1 MENNALLK
9 KAQSGDI
16 EAINS
21 ILKEYST
28 LLDVNAR
35 KYYLLGG
42 EQEDLVQEGLLGLLK
57 AIKAYDEKK
66 SSFSAFA
73 NLCIRREMI
82 TAIKR
87 ANSQKNII
95 LNEALKNKKEDTV
108 DFNGDYSEMDG
119 YESNENTPEEA
130 LLLKEKI
137 EEFKKFSDKNF
148 SKFEK
153 EVLNYLIRG
162 YSYREIAQILSKN
175 LKSIDNTIQRI
186 RKKWKEKDEVIR
198 GEDDERL

>member
-1 MENNALLK
+1 MEDMNILLK
-9 KAQSGDI
+9 KAQAGDS
-16 EAINS
+16 EAVNK
-21 ILKEYST
+21 ILKEYT
-28 LLDVNAR
+28 KLLDFNAQ

-42 EQEDLVQEGLLGLLK
+42 EQEDLVQEGVLGLLK
-57 AIKAYDEKK
+57 AIKYYDETK
-66 SSFSAFA
+66 SSFSSFA

-87 ANSQKNII
+87 ANSQKNMI
-95 LNEALKNKKEDTV
+95 LNEAVKNNKKIEKLEYEEESYELD
-108 DFNGDYSEMDG
+108 N
-119 YESNENTPEEA
+119 YESLEATPEEA

-137 EEFKKFSDKNF
+137 EEFKKFSVNNF

-162 YSYREIAQILSKN
+162 YSYREIAQILTKD

-186 RKKWKEKDEVIR
+186 RKKWKEKEELVKR
-198 GEDDERL
+198 